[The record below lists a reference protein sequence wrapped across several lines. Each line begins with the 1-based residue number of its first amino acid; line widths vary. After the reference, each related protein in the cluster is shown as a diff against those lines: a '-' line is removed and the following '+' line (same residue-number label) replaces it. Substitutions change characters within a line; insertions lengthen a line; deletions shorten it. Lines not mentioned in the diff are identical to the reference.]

1 MCVYYNTVQQVPI
14 REIERDRVRGE
25 GRGGEGR
32 GGRGGEGRGGRD
44 RVRGEGRGGREG
56 RGQPLLATTGRA
68 LVP

>member
-32 GGRGGEGRGGRD
+32 GGR
-44 RVRGEGRGGREG
+44 EG